1 MGRHF
6 HANGIT
12 VNKTTQ
18 TVASAKSGATIRL
31 EDIHN
36 STLLYRCMACGAL
49 S

>member
-6 HANGIT
+6 HTNGIT

-31 EDIHN
+31 EDTHN
-36 STLLYRCMACGAL
+36 PTLLFRSPACAAL
-49 S
+49 